1 MTAQLDHPVGGG
13 IPAIPH
19 TINAIG
25 DSLSG
30 AERAQFYREVL
41 AAEAA
46 AVAAVMHRWWK
57 TAMLNQAP
65 GADRGRAD
73 ATAGRGLVS
82 VDALIARV
90 EVADR

>member
-1 MTAQLDHPVGGG
+1 MTAQPDHPVGGR
-13 IPAIPH
+13 IPAIPL

-30 AERAQFYREVL
+30 EERAQFYREVL

-46 AVAAVMHRWWK
+46 AVPAVMRLWWK
-57 TAMLNQAP
+57 TAMLNRAP
-65 GADRGRAD
+65 GAIRGRAD
-73 ATAGRGLVS
+73 ATTGRGLVS

-90 EVADR
+90 EGAER